1 MEILPPE
8 YSWLQPIIVASI
20 VVFFVSWIA
29 NAIFSANDFLNA
41 LLTAIIFGLIFSG
54 LVYFGMGGIEIS
66 IDTPAAITDTEPATG
81 TGTGTINSN

>member
-41 LLTAIIFGLIFSG
+41 LLTALIFGLIFAG
-54 LVYFGMGGIEIS
+54 LVYSGMGGIEIS
-66 IDTPAAITDTEPATG
+66 IDTPAITGDTDAG
-81 TGTGTINSN
+81 AGNGTINSN

>member
-1 MEILPPE
+1 MEIFPPE

-41 LLTAIIFGLIFSG
+41 LLTALIFGLIFAG
-54 LVYFGMGGIEIS
+54 LVYSGMGGIEIS
-66 IDTPAAITDTEPATG
+66 IDTPAAITDTEPATSP
-81 TGTGTINSN
+81 GTINN

>member
-41 LLTAIIFGLIFSG
+41 LLTAIIFGLIFAG
-54 LVYFGMGGIEIS
+54 LVYSGMGGIEIS
-66 IDTPAAITDTEPATG
+66 IDTPAALTDTEPAPTP
-81 TGTGTINSN
+81 GTINN